1 MKQLILRASALA
13 FWCASLAHAQTVYD
27 LRSDWSDSANPN
39 TPWAYA
45 HNGTTMAGHGNL
57 SIEAWATP
65 QPGWW
70 SIAPSTVPV
79 WLQANQT
86 LGGNDWQVGDIL
98 THTPNG
104 GGYTDI
110 RWTSP
115 LTGLVDVTGGVWAVR
130 DIGRSNN
137 WSLYLNSTLLVSG
150 AVGSGDPY
158 SRSAPSFFSAA
169 SGGSALTNLAV
180 SAGDVLQL
188 RLGDTG
194 SIGDYVGVNLTITP
208 VPEPATYGLLAGAM
222 ALFLVWLRRR
232 TG

>member
-1 MKQLILRASALA
+1 MKPSMLRASLLLASAAALV
-13 FWCASLAHAQTVYD
+13 HAQTVHD
-27 LRSDWSDSANPN
+27 LRTDWSDSANPN
-39 TPWAYA
+39 TPWTYA
-45 HNGTTMAGHGNL
+45 HNATAMAGHGNL
-57 SIEAWATP
+57 TIEAWATP

-70 SIAPSTVPV
+70 SSSPNGVPV

-86 LGGNDWQVGDIL
+86 LSGYDWQVGDIL

-104 GGYTDI
+104 GGYTDV

-115 LTGLVDVTGGVWAVR
+115 LTGVVAVTGAVWAVR

-137 WSLYLNSTLLVSG
+137 WSLYLNNDLLVSG

-169 SGGSALTNLAV
+169 SGGSALANLAV
-180 SAGDVLQL
+180 SDGDVLQL
-188 RLGDTG
+188 RFGYTG
-194 SIGDYVGVNLTITP
+194 GTGDYVGVNLTITP